1 MMRSASN
8 IPAPAD
14 IAVDAMQ
21 ASHNA
26 DLTGRAVIGRNRQ
39 ERHYCEILDTDPQ
52 LSALQRRLGKK
63 FMDRAGRAKAH

>member
-21 ASHNA
+21 ASHTA
-26 DLTGRAVIGRNRQ
+26 DHDRKSSYRQ
-39 ERHYCEILDTDPQ
+39 
-52 LSALQRRLGKK
+52 K
-63 FMDRAGRAKAH
+63 